1 MRKLSTALKI
11 IISIA
16 ILLFLFRKANLSQ
29 GLRHIETIRLSF
41 VALSVA
47 LIVAGQVARAH
58 RLAVMVFGASAG
70 QRLLSVLRIQ
80 MVSFLPGIVSP
91 AKVGEV
97 AKIFMLKSEL
107 DVSTERGLACF
118 VAERVLDLMLLGPL
132 AAFGLYVFYRAGL
145 DVSLKP
151 GWVRAA
157 GLALGVFITA
167 LVAGVFWARG
177 RGISFGD
184 LVRSVS
190 PKSMIAAGG
199 LTLLYWGIVFLEVW
213 CFCKAA
219 GFDARV
225 SHMAL
230 VVPPALLSSMIPI
243 SFSGFGLRELAMT
256 ILLQRPPVG
265 MDFEMGLMV
274 SLMYDIIGLG
284 VPVLMGALFWMR
296 KRKDGASQA

>member
-1 MRKLSTALKI
+1 
-11 IISIA
+11 
-16 ILLFLFRKANLSQ
+16 
-29 GLRHIETIRLSF
+29 
-41 VALSVA
+41 
-47 LIVAGQVARAH
+47 
-58 RLAVMVFGASAG
+58 
-70 QRLLSVLRIQ
+70 
-80 MVSFLPGIVSP
+80 
-91 AKVGEV
+91 
-97 AKIFMLKSEL
+97 
-107 DVSTERGLACF
+107 
-118 VAERVLDLMLLGPL
+118 
-132 AAFGLYVFYRAGL
+132 
-145 DVSLKP
+145 
-151 GWVRAA
+151 
-157 GLALGVFITA
+157 
-167 LVAGVFWARG
+167 
-177 RGISFGD
+177 
-184 LVRSVS
+184 
-190 PKSMIAAGG
+190 MIAAGG

-284 VPVLMGALFWMR
+284 VPVLMGTLFWMR